1 MESRQLKPAPDKQA
15 QERGAAKPRENRP
28 TLIRRLHS
36 PAVMLTI
43 VVLLLAY
50 LLFYMAKQYGIEGEG
65 GWLGEIGGAVLA
77 ILGMIAAAVILAV
90 VLLWLRARI
99 RRRTPA
105 PWLDD
110 IEEGVH
116 HDDEGAGRH
125 SGGNQT

>member
-1 MESRQLKPAPDKQA
+1 MESRESKPAPDGKTR
-15 QERGAAKPRENRP
+15 ERGAARPRENRL
-28 TLIRRLHS
+28 TVVRRLHS

-50 LLFYMAKQYGIEGEG
+50 LLFYLAKQYGIEGEG
-65 GWLGEIGGAVLA
+65 GWLAEIGGAALA

-90 VLLWLRARI
+90 VVLWLRARI